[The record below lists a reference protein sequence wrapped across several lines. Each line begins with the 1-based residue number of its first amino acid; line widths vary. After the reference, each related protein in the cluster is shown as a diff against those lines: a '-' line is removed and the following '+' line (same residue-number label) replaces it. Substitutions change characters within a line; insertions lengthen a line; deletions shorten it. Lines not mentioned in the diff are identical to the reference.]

1 MLFIRRP
8 VALFLALTFGW
19 AWLLWGYW
27 VFAMPPGG
35 LVLSPAF
42 LVTAIV
48 GGLAPS
54 LAALAVLGLTH
65 GPRGVTGLVSQLAD
79 WSRHKGWYLAALLLG
94 PFAIVSGWLV
104 GAVALPHLIWPDLPA
119 LVPVLLVWPALA
131 ALGEELGWRGFL
143 YPRLEARLGWLG
155 AAFVLGVIWGVW
167 HLPADFVALKASGD
181 WFWLAF
187 LLNGPI
193 VLTGHA
199 LVMAWLWSR
208 TGGSLVAMVL
218 YHLGVTASAIASPS
232 AGPDIPMQLALAA
245 IGAGT
250 VWLLALALHLVAPI
264 RKT

>member
-1 MLFIRRP
+1 MPVIRRP
-8 VALFLALTFGW
+8 ITLFLALTFGW

-42 LVTAIV
+42 LLMAIV

-54 LAALAVLGLTH
+54 LAALAVHGLT
-65 GPRGVTGLVSQLAD
+65 GGTQGVTGLLRQLAD
-79 WSRHKGWYLAALLLG
+79 WSRPRGWYVVALLLG
-94 PFAIVSGWLV
+94 PLAIASGWIV
-104 GAVALPHLIWPDLPA
+104 GAIALPQLVWPDLPV
-119 LVPVLLVWPALA
+119 LLPVLLVWPLLA

-155 AAFVLGVIWGVW
+155 AALVLGVVWGVW

-187 LLNGPI
+187 LLNGPL

-199 LVMAWLWSR
+199 LVMAWLWPR
-208 TGGSLVAMVL
+208 TGGSLFCMVL

-232 AGPDIPMQLALAA
+232 AGPDISLQLALAA

-250 VWLLALALHLVAPI
+250 VWLLALALHLGAPI
-264 RKT
+264 RKM